1 MNNTKT
7 IEKIIKSKEAPKN
20 TNVIWLDLNETEDIN
35 NPSLKVFNDGKWEH
49 ITADMQELINTLDIV
64 LQDKADLVGGKVPAS
79 QLPSYVDDVIEFYEF
94 YDNHSGALAGEYGKI
109 YFMNKSIP
117 GKEQLLNKFV
127 ICVENTV
134 PPVPFTYDFAFE
146 PEKGKLYLSTYT
158 NKLYRWTGSVLVD
171 ITQKGLQLGTTS
183 TEAFPANL
191 GYKHETGRFG
201 SNDNIEISNGSGSI
215 VRIGPMT
222 GESVYIAGNVSIG
235 QQMTSVMSSPV
246 KIGGNVNVYACTI
259 GTKNTPEG
267 MINIG
272 TNCTNNYNILEIKG
286 NTTIGSKVYI
296 KDNVNIS
303 SNTVIGSKVNI
314 KFNVY
319 ISSNTTIGSKVNIS
333 DNVHI
338 SSNITI
344 GTYNASVT
352 IGNYANRTHYINMQ
366 GHVEMGTMGTGM
378 IEILGSTKIGNT
390 SNPLYIA
397 NIYSGIYDQKATTIS
412 SGVYI
417 GNNAFIGSNIKI
429 GQFDSDSDYYGSSNI
444 QIGTTNNS
452 NVNIQG
458 INVLIGKNK
467 DSEVVIGLD
476 STNNLSSPTN
486 GVYIGN
492 RVVILNDFDSRNI
505 VLGTDSKSKIK
516 INNVDGELSF
526 GTDGNNYAITFGTN
540 SITFTNKNTNL
551 STSLTLS

>member
-35 NPSLKVFNDGKWEH
+35 NPSLKVFNDGKWVH

-64 LQDKADLVGGKVPAS
+64 LQDNADLVGGKVPAS
-79 QLPSYVDDVIEFYEF
+79 QLPSYVDDVVEFYEF
-94 YDNHSGALAGEYGKI
+94 YDNHSGALANHYGEI

-127 ICVENTV
+127 ICVKNTV

-146 PEKGKLYLSTYT
+146 PERGKLYLSTYT
-158 NKLYRWTGSVLVD
+158 NKLYRWTGSVLLD

-183 TEAFPANL
+183 TEAFPANI
-191 GYKHETGRFG
+191 GYLHDKGRFC
-201 SNDNIEISNGSGSI
+201 SQKVQISNGKGSS
-215 VRIGPMT
+215 VLIGSTTTEPVHINNNVT
-222 GESVYIAGNVSIG
+222 IGN
-235 QQMTSVMSSPV
+235 QLSSTHADPV
-246 KIGGNVNVYACTI
+246 VIRGNVNIAPCNI
-259 GTKNTPEG
+259 GNSNVLSTSY
-267 MINIG
+267 INIG
-272 TNCTNNYNILEIKG
+272 TECTNMYTTLEIKG
-286 NTTIGSKVYI
+286 STRIGSMVYI
-296 KDNVNIS
+296 KDNVS
-303 SNTVIGSKVNI
+303 
-314 KFNVY
+314 
-319 ISSNTTIGSKVNIS
+319 ISSNTTIGT
-333 DNVHI
+333 H
-338 SSNITI
+338 
-344 GTYNASVT
+344 NASVR
-352 IGNYANRTHYINMQ
+352 IANYDNWSHSINMQ
-366 GHVEMGTMGTGM
+366 GRIEMGTMGTGR
-378 IEILGSTKIGNT
+378 IEILGSTEIGNT

-397 NIYSGIYDQKATTIS
+397 NYYKGVYDKKATTIS

-452 NVNIQG
+452 NINIQG

-476 STNNLSSPTN
+476 STNNPSSPTN

-492 RVVILNDFDSRNI
+492 RVVILDDFDSRNI
-505 VLGTDSKSKIK
+505 VLGTNSKSKIK

-526 GTDGNNYAITFGTN
+526 GTNGDNYAITFGSN

>member
-35 NPSLKVFNDGKWEH
+35 DPSLKVFNDGKWVH

-79 QLPSYVDDVIEFYEF
+79 QLPSYVDDVIEFYDISYSMSSAFNPE
-94 YDNHSGALAGEYGKI
+94 NVGKI
-109 YFMNKSIP
+109 YFMEP
-117 GKEQLLNKFV
+117 GDSREDLFHKFATYAQLYDTEH
-127 ICVENTV
+127 C
-134 PPVPFTYDFAFE
+134 TYKFAFE
-146 PEKGKLYLSTYT
+146 PERGKLYLSTNT

-183 TEAFPANL
+183 TEAFPADI

-235 QQMTSVMSSPV
+235 QQMTSVMSYPV

-259 GTKNTPEG
+259 GAKNTPEG
-267 MINIG
+267 MIKIG
-272 TNCTNNYNILEIKG
+272 TNCTNMYDTLEIKG
-286 NTTIGSKVYI
+286 NTRIGSMVNI
-296 KDNVNIS
+296 KDNVNLS
-303 SNTVIGSKVNI
+303 SNITIGSKVNI

-319 ISSNTTIGSKVNIS
+319 ISSNTVIGSNVNIA
-333 DNVHI
+333 DLVHI
-338 SSNITI
+338 SSNTTI
-344 GTYNASVT
+344 GTYNAS
-352 IGNYANRTHYINMQ
+352 INIANYANRNHYINMQ

-412 SGVYI
+412 SGAYI

-452 NVNIQG
+452 NINIQG

-476 STNNLSSPTN
+476 STDNPSSPTN

-492 RVVILNDFDSRNI
+492 RVVILDDFDSRNI
-505 VLGTDSKSKIK
+505 VLGTNSKSKIK

-526 GTDGNNYAITFGTN
+526 GTNGDNYAITFGTN

>member
-49 ITADMQELINTLDIV
+49 ITADMEELINTLDIV
-64 LQDKADLVGGKVPAS
+64 LQNKADLVGGKVPAS

-94 YDNHSGALAGEYGKI
+94 YDSHSGALATHYGEI

-127 ICVENTV
+127 ICVRNTV
-134 PPVPFTYDFAFE
+134 PPDPFTYDFAFE

-183 TEAFPANL
+183 TEAFPADI
-191 GYKHETGRFG
+191 GYLHDKGRFHSG
-201 SNDNIEISNGSGSI
+201 AIQISNG
-215 VRIGPMT
+215 
-222 GESVYIAGNVSIG
+222 N
-235 QQMTSVMSSPV
+235 SPV
-246 KIGGNVNVYACTI
+246 LIGNTTTELVLINNNVTIGNQSSSTHADPVVIRGNVNIAPCNI
-259 GTKNTPEG
+259 GNSNVLSTSY
-267 MINIG
+267 INIG
-272 TNCTNNYNILEIKG
+272 TNCTNEYTILEIKG
-286 NTTIGSKVYI
+286 NTRIGSRINIKDNVYLSSNITIGSKINI
-296 KDNVNIS
+296 KDNL
-303 SNTVIGSKVNI
+303 
-314 KFNVY
+314 Y
-319 ISSNTTIGSKVNIS
+319 IASNTTIGSKVNIA
-333 DNVHI
+333 DLVHI
-338 SSNITI
+338 SSNTTI
-344 GTYNASVT
+344 GTYNAS
-352 IGNYANRTHYINMQ
+352 INIANYANWRHYINIQ
-366 GHVEMGTMGTGM
+366 GNVEMGTMGTGR

-397 NIYSGIYDQKATTIS
+397 NVYSGVYDKEATTIS

-417 GNNAFIGSNIKI
+417 GNDAFIGSNIKI

-476 STNNLSSPTN
+476 STSNPSSPTN

-492 RVVILNDFDSRNI
+492 RVVILDDFDSRNI
-505 VLGTDSKSKIK
+505 VLGTNSKSKIK
-516 INNVDGELSF
+516 INNIDGELSF
-526 GTDGNNYAITFGTN
+526 GTNGDNYAVTFGTN

>member
-35 NPSLKVFNDGKWEH
+35 NPSLKVFNDGKWIH
-49 ITADMQELINTLDIV
+49 ITADMEELINTLDIV

-94 YDNHSGALAGEYGKI
+94 YDNHSGALAGEYGEI

-127 ICVENTV
+127 ICVKNTV

-146 PEKGKLYLSTYT
+146 PERGKLYLSKYT
-158 NKLYRWTGSVLVD
+158 NKLYRWTGSVLLD

-183 TEAFPANL
+183 TEAFPADI
-191 GYKHETGRFG
+191 GYLHDKGRFC
-201 SNDNIEISNGSGSI
+201 SERVQISNGKGSS
-215 VRIGPMT
+215 VLIGSTTTEPVHINNNVT
-222 GESVYIAGNVSIG
+222 IGN
-235 QQMTSVMSSPV
+235 QLSSTHADPV
-246 KIGGNVNVYACTI
+246 VIRGNVNIAPCNI
-259 GTKNTPEG
+259 GNSNVLSTSY
-267 MINIG
+267 INIG
-272 TNCTNNYNILEIKG
+272 TDCTNKYTTLEIKG
-286 NTTIGSKVYI
+286 NTRIDSRVNIKNAVYIGSNTTIGSKVYI
-296 KDNVNIS
+296 DD
-303 SNTVIGSKVNI
+303 T
-314 KFNVY
+314 VY
-319 ISSNTTIGSKVNIS
+319 ISSNTNIGTGNALILIGNTGGKAQNINIQGKVNI
-333 DNVHI
+333 
-338 SSNITI
+338 
-344 GTYNASVT
+344 GTTMSKEEINLRGKVD
-352 IGNYANRTHYINMQ
+352 IGNGEDPVSIGGYRMDTYDRK
-366 GHVEMGTMGTGM
+366 
-378 IEILGSTKIGNT
+378 STSIG
-390 SNPLYIA
+390 
-397 NIYSGIYDQKATTIS
+397 

-417 GNNAFIGSNIKI
+417 GFYAFVGHNVKI
-429 GQFDSDSDYYGSSNI
+429 GQFDSGPDYYGSSNI

-452 NVNIQG
+452 NINIQG

-476 STNNLSSPTN
+476 STDNPSSPTN

-492 RVVILNDFDSRNI
+492 RVVILDDFDSRNI
-505 VLGTDSKSKIK
+505 VLGTNSKSKIK
-516 INNVDGELSF
+516 INNIDGELSF
-526 GTDGNNYAITFGTN
+526 GTNGDNYAVTFGSN

>member
-35 NPSLKVFNDGKWEH
+35 NPSLKVFNDGKWVY

-79 QLPSYVDDVIEFYEF
+79 QLPSYVDDVIEFY
-94 YDNHSGALAGEYGKI
+94 DISHSMSSAFNPENVGKI
-109 YFMNKSIP
+109 YFMQTGDSREKLFY
-117 GKEQLLNKFV
+117 KFATYAQLYDTDY
-127 ICVENTV
+127 C
-134 PPVPFTYDFAFE
+134 TYKFAFE
-146 PEKGKLYLSTYT
+146 PERGKLYLSTNT

-235 QQMTSVMSSPV
+235 QQMTSVMSYPV

-272 TNCTNNYNILEIKG
+272 TNCTNNNNILEIKG
-286 NTTIGSKVYI
+286 NTTIGSRVYI

-319 ISSNTTIGSKVNIS
+319 ISSNTVIGSKVNIA
-333 DNVHI
+333 DLVHI
-338 SSNITI
+338 SSNTTI
-344 GTYNASVT
+344 GTYNAS
-352 IGNYANRTHYINMQ
+352 INIANYANRNHYINMQ

-412 SGVYI
+412 SGAYI

-452 NVNIQG
+452 NINIQG

-476 STNNLSSPTN
+476 STDNSSSPTN
-486 GVYIGN
+486 GVHIGN
-492 RVVILNDFDSRNI
+492 RVVILDDFDSRNI
-505 VLGTDSKSKIK
+505 VLGTNSKSKIK

-526 GTDGNNYAITFGTN
+526 GTNGDNYAITFGTN

>member
-7 IEKIIKSKEAPKN
+7 IEKIIKSKETPKN

-35 NPSLKVFNDGKWEH
+35 DPSLKVFNDGKWVH

-79 QLPSYVDDVIEFYEF
+79 QLPSYVDDVIEFYDISYSMSSAFNPE
-94 YDNHSGALAGEYGKI
+94 NVGKI
-109 YFMNKSIP
+109 YFMETGDSREKLFH
-117 GKEQLLNKFV
+117 KFATYAQLYDTDY
-127 ICVENTV
+127 C
-134 PPVPFTYDFAFE
+134 TYKFAFE
-146 PEKGKLYLSTYT
+146 PERGKLYLSTNT
-158 NKLYRWTGSVLVD
+158 NKLYRWTGSVLLD

-235 QQMTSVMSSPV
+235 QQMTSVMSYPV

-267 MINIG
+267 MIKIG

-286 NTTIGSKVYI
+286 NTTIGSRVYI

-314 KFNVY
+314 NFNVY

-344 GTYNASVT
+344 GTYNASIN
-352 IGNYANRTHYINMQ
+352 IGNYANRNHSINMQ

-378 IEILGSTKIGNT
+378 IEILGSTYIGNT
-390 SNPLYIA
+390 SNTLYIA
-397 NIYSGIYDQKATTIS
+397 NDYSGVYDKEDTTIS

-452 NVNIQG
+452 NINIQG

-476 STNNLSSPTN
+476 STDNPSSPTN

-492 RVVILNDFDSRNI
+492 RVVILDDFDSRNI
-505 VLGTDSKSKIK
+505 VLGTNSKSKIK

-526 GTDGNNYAITFGTN
+526 GTDGNNYTVTFGSN

>member
-35 NPSLKVFNDGKWEH
+35 NPSLKVFNDGKWIH
-49 ITADMQELINTLDIV
+49 ITADMEELINTLDIV

-79 QLPSYVDDVIEFYEF
+79 QLPSYVDDVVEF
-94 YDNHSGALAGEYGKI
+94 YDISDSVSDVFFNPENVGKI
-109 YFMNKSIP
+109 HFMELGDSREK
-117 GKEQLLNKFV
+117 LFNKFA
-127 ICVENTV
+127 
-134 PPVPFTYDFAFE
+134 TYVQLGDTNHYTHKFAFE
-146 PEKGKLYLSTYT
+146 PERGKLYLSTNT
-158 NKLYRWTGSVLVD
+158 NKLYRWTGSVLLD

-183 TEAFPANL
+183 TEAFPADI

-201 SNDNIEISNGSGSI
+201 SNDNIEISNGRGSI

-222 GESVYIAGNVSIG
+222 EESVYIAGNVSIG
-235 QQMTSVMSSPV
+235 QQMTSVMSYPV

-267 MINIG
+267 VINIG
-272 TNCTNNYNILEIKG
+272 TNCTNMYNTLEIKG
-286 NTTIGSKVYI
+286 NTKIGSMVYI
-296 KDNVNIS
+296 ED
-303 SNTVIGSKVNI
+303 KVS
-314 KFNVY
+314 
-319 ISSNTTIGSKVNIS
+319 ISSNTTIGTN
-333 DNVHI
+333 
-338 SSNITI
+338 
-344 GTYNASVT
+344 NAS
-352 IGNYANRTHYINMQ
+352 IRIANYANRNHSINMQ
-366 GHVEMGTMGTGM
+366 GIVEMGTMGTGK
-378 IEILGSTKIGNT
+378 IEILGSIYIGNT
-390 SNPLYIA
+390 SNALYIA
-397 NIYSGIYDQKATTIS
+397 NYCKGVYDKKATTIS

-467 DSEVVIGLD
+467 NSEVVIGLD
-476 STNNLSSPTN
+476 STDNPSSPTN

-492 RVVILNDFDSRNI
+492 RVVILDDFDSRNI
-505 VLGTDSKSKIK
+505 VLGTNSKSKIK
-516 INNVDGELSF
+516 INNIDGELSF
-526 GTDGNNYAITFGTN
+526 GTDGNNYAITFGSN